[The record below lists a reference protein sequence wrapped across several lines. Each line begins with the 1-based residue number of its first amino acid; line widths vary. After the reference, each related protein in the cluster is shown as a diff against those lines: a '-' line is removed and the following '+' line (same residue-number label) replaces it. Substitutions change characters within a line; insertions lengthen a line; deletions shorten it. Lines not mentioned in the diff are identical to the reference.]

1 MRPRRRLEP
10 SRGSLMLLA
19 GGSVVALLLCI
30 AVVVVGMS
38 QISSVRAELAEKQ
51 AQVEDGRQF
60 ARLLEAS
67 ERNYYQALDELRH
80 LEKSATPRSY
90 IPTLLKQLEELGK
103 SVNLRVTG
111 VRPIPDQPRPQ
122 RKSSQ
127 EGEEGKN
134 GSEAEKETPPP
145 YQVQRIEVK
154 CEGSYADALSFL
166 NRLTT
171 FPKILTVN
179 SVDITPG
186 AMSRTGSG
194 QVSGKLEITF
204 NLSAFILDE
213 KDAGNGQDD
222 GRGTFRKHNEQL
234 KDVGVTNRNSGTN

>member
-1 MRPRRRLEP
+1 
-10 SRGSLMLLA
+10 MLLA

-30 AVVVVGMS
+30 GIVVVGMS
-38 QISSVRAELAEKQ
+38 QISSVRAELAEKE

-67 ERNYYQALDELRH
+67 ERNYYEALDELRH

-111 VRPIPDQPRPQ
+111 VRPIPDQPRPRQ
-122 RKSSQ
+122 KSSQ
-127 EGEEGKN
+127 EGEDGK
-134 GSEAEKETPPP
+134 GSAEEKETPPP

-154 CEGSYADALSFL
+154 CEGTYADALSFL

-171 FPKILTVN
+171 FPKIMTVN
-179 SVDITPG
+179 SVDISPG
-186 AMSRTGSG
+186 AMSRSGSG

-213 KDAGNGQDD
+213 KDGQGGPDD
-222 GRGTFRKHNEQL
+222 GRGTFRRHREQL
-234 KDVGVTNRNSGTN
+234 KDVGVTNRNSAAD

>member
-1 MRPRRRLEP
+1 
-10 SRGSLMLLA
+10 MLLA

-38 QISSVRAELAEKQ
+38 QISAARAELAEKQ

-67 ERNYYQALDELRH
+67 ERNYYEALNELRH

-90 IPTLLKQLEELGK
+90 IPTLLKQLEALGK

-111 VRPIPDQPRPQ
+111 VRPIPEQPKPPR
-122 RKSSQ
+122 RSS
-127 EGEEGKN
+127 EEGGD
-134 GSEAEKETPPP
+134 GSDQAGDEKEETPPP
-145 YQVQRIEVK
+145 YQVLRIEVK

-186 AMSRTGSG
+186 AMSRSGGG
-194 QVSGKLEITF
+194 QVSGKLEVTF
-204 NLSAFILDE
+204 NLSAFILDNN
-213 KDAGNGQDD
+213 DAAGAQDD
-222 GRGTFRKHNEQL
+222 GRGTFRKHSENL
-234 KDVGVTNRNSGTN
+234 RDVGVTNRNSGAR